1 MTVMKPSNNEESQGR
16 PSGRPSDFNARV
28 EGTLQVVLAIAR
40 AIEELGTV
48 PSGHLYARLMG
59 HLDIDAY
66 QSVIAT
72 LVRAGLVR
80 ECANHLLEWAGP
92 RRAALGSQETNNR
105 KETGQ

>member
-1 MTVMKPSNNEESQGR
+1 MKTNQNEARRGR

-28 EGTLQVVLAIAR
+28 EGTLRVVLAIAQ

-80 ECANHLLEWAGP
+80 EHPSHLLEWVGP
-92 RRAALGSQETNNR
+92 QWTALGSQETNNR
-105 KETGQ
+105 KETKQ

>member
-1 MTVMKPSNNEESQGR
+1 MKTNQNEERQGR

-28 EGTLQVVLAIAR
+28 EGTLRVVLAIAQ
-40 AIEELGTV
+40 AIEDLGTV

-80 ECANHLLEWAGP
+80 EHPSHLLEWVGP
-92 RRAALGSQETNNR
+92 QRAALGSQETNNR
-105 KETGQ
+105 KETKQ

>member
-1 MTVMKPSNNEESQGR
+1 MTAMKTNSNEERQGR
-16 PSGRPSDFNARV
+16 PSGRPSDFDTRV
-28 EGTLQVVLAIAR
+28 EGTLRVVLAIAQ

-59 HLDIDAY
+59 HLGIDAY

-80 ECANHLLEWAGP
+80 EHPNHLLEWVGP
-92 RRAALGSQETNNR
+92 QRAALGSQETNNR
-105 KETGQ
+105 KENRQ